1 MDSTLGTSYYPLDSD
16 LPPRSD
22 ILGRMIEGIF
32 PAFQP
37 IVQWSTRS
45 VVGWEALVR
54 SVCAGFASAG
64 GHAVARGAPRPHP
77 RGGARHEGG
86 RGPQARRRRS
96 GRAHL
101 PQHPPD
107 ELGEAGVLS
116 EADPLRALAPKVVL
130 ELTERSKL
138 GKVEALD
145 QIVARLRA
153 HGCRIALDDVGGGYG
168 SLALMT
174 RVTPDVCKLDIRSL
188 RGERSPAARRAMVR
202 ALREIADDLG
212 AALIVQGVETEG
224 ERDELVSMGCD
235 LFEGYLFGRPRRSF
249 GLDGPSSTHRSL

>member
-1 MDSTLGTSYYPLDSD
+1 MSS
-16 LPPRSD
+16 
-22 ILGRMIEGIF
+22 
-32 PAFQP
+32 
-37 IVQWSTRS
+37 
-45 VVGWEALVR
+45 
-54 SVCAGFASAG
+54 
-64 GHAVARGAPRPHP
+64 
-77 RGGARHEGG
+77 
-86 RGPQARRRRS
+86 ARRGCSPR
-96 GRAHL
+96 L
-101 PQHPPD
+101 
-107 ELGEAGVLS
+107 
-116 EADPLRALAPKVVL
+116 DPLRALAPKVVL

-145 QIVARLRA
+145 QIVAKLRA

-174 RVTPDVCKLDIRSL
+174 RVTPDVCKLDVRSL
-188 RGERSPAARRAMVR
+188 RGERAPAARRAMVR